1 MNPRV
6 NLPPRDRLEEYCRA
20 HGIVR
25 LEVFGSA
32 LRDDFGPDSDID
44 LLVVFEPGRT
54 PGMFRFHGVEE
65 GLSRLFGRKVDLVSR
80 RGVEMSL
87 NPLRR
92 VSMLEGAETIY
103 AI

>member
-1 MNPRV
+1 MNPRA
-6 NLPPRDRLEEYCRA
+6 NLPPRDRLAEYCRA
-20 HGIVR
+20 HGIAR

-44 LLVVFEPGRT
+44 LLVVFEPGRA
-54 PGMFRFHGVEE
+54 PGMFRLHRVEE
-65 GLSRLFGRKVDLVSR
+65 GLSRLFGRRVDLVSR
-80 RGVEMSL
+80 RGVELSR

-92 VSMLEGAETIY
+92 DSMLEVAETIY